1 MTTTASHTDVLVVG
15 AGPTGLTCALLLAR
29 EGVPVRVID
38 ASPTPITQARAMF
51 LHVRTL
57 ELWDRLGIAGT
68 AVERGAPIS
77 GVSIWRNGR
86 QAGTLSVRAAFSGT
100 SAFPHSLGL
109 PQDETQRLLLETL
122 AAHPAARVDWGTRL
136 HALRQDDDRV
146 TVDVGTPDGPAVLTA
161 DWLVAADGGTST
173 VRDLLGVAMPGETYD
188 LPEFGADVDLPPGL
202 PTDEMITCS
211 SMGRG
216 LSVMPIGGGRFRVFG
231 TLTPELRDLLGA
243 TSDGT
248 DLPLDAV
255 TRWLRDALPAAP
267 TPTAVHRSF
276 AYRIHRRVADRFR
289 VGRVFLAGDA
299 AHMNAP
305 AGGQG
310 INLGMGDG
318 FNLGWKLALVARGLA
333 RPALLDTY
341 EGERHPLATTVVR
354 AVDRVYRAD
363 QTSGGR
369 AGRATA
375 ALANRLTAVAV
386 EVPVV
391 RRRIADAMSQTWISY
406 RRSPAVADLG
416 PRTGVH
422 AGDRLP
428 TADLPQDL
436 REVRWQA
443 VVVDGRDP
451 AAGDALARATAEVLA
466 TAALDIPVHRERD
479 AGSVHRALGAAG
491 PLVALVRPD
500 GHLAFRG
507 RTTADLPALRELLDR
522 YLVPSA
528 RSRARARPAS
538 TVTDGG

>member
-1 MTTTASHTDVLVVG
+1 
-15 AGPTGLTCALLLAR
+15 
-29 EGVPVRVID
+29 
-38 ASPTPITQARAMF
+38 
-51 LHVRTL
+51 
-57 ELWDRLGIAGT
+57 
-68 AVERGAPIS
+68 
-77 GVSIWRNGR
+77 
-86 QAGTLSVRAAFSGT
+86 
-100 SAFPHSLGL
+100 
-109 PQDETQRLLLETL
+109 
-122 AAHPAARVDWGTRL
+122 
-136 HALRQDDDRV
+136 
-146 TVDVGTPDGPAVLTA
+146 
-161 DWLVAADGGTST
+161 
-173 VRDLLGVAMPGETYD
+173 MPGETYD

>member
-122 AAHPAARVDWGTRL
+122 AVHPAARIDWGTRL

-318 FNLGWKLALVARGLA
+318 FDLGWKLALVSRGLA

-341 EGERHPLATTVVR
+341 EAERHPLATTVVR
-354 AVDRVYRAD
+354 YVDHVYRAD
-363 QTSGGR
+363 VASGARTNRLTGS
-369 AGRATA
+369 
-375 ALANRLTAVAV
+375 LVDRLTAVAV

-391 RRRIADAMSQTWISY
+391 RRLIADAMSQTWITH
-406 RRSPAVADLG
+406 RRSPAVADRG
-416 PRTGVH
+416 PRTGPR

-428 TADLPQDL
+428 TAGLPAVL
-436 REVRWQA
+436 REARLCA
-443 VVVDGRDP
+443 VVLDGPDP
-451 AAGDALARATAEVLA
+451 TDGGALAGALARVLG
-466 TAALDIPVHRERD
+466 TLALDVPVHRERVT
-479 AGSVHRALGAAG
+479 GPLHRAFGVAG

-500 GHLAFRG
+500 GHIAFRG
-507 RTTADLPALRELLDR
+507 RGTGDLPAMRTLLDR
-522 YLVPSA
+522 FLVPAGAPAAPTSA
-528 RSRARARPAS
+528 PGGPAA
-538 TVTDGG
+538 